1 MKLVNYKLQTQME
14 NLNVDS
20 TNTHFKEYLK
30 FILEDSNTPYFQKA
44 DYIGLSLQE
53 IASKIEYIGTDI
65 RELQAY
71 KKKLQTALTLAKEL
85 VADVL
90 IQNGVNRVDGNFI
103 SSLTLQD
110 ESISTKSEVL
120 IFDENKVMTLG
131 YVKFTPDIEAIKI
144 ALQTSK
150 GRKELEG
157 IATMVTE
164 TTTIK
169 PRVKVNSKKVIN
181 NKNNTQKPITLE
193 LLTNVDD
200 SNNNDYS
207 DDLENVA

>member
-14 NLNVDS
+14 NLNESS

-30 FILEDSNTPYFQKA
+30 SILEDTNTPYFQKA

-65 RELQAY
+65 RELQTY
-71 KKKLQTALTLAKEL
+71 KKRLQTALTLAKEL

-90 IQNGVNRVDGNFI
+90 IQNGVDRVDGNFI
-103 SSLTLQD
+103 SSLTLQA
-110 ESISTKSEVL
+110 ESISTKSDVVIL
-120 IFDENKVMTLG
+120 DENKVMGLG

-144 ALQTSK
+144 ALETSK
-150 GRKELEG
+150 GKKELEG
-157 IATMVTE
+157 LVSVITE

-169 PRVKVNSKKVIN
+169 PKVKVNSKKAIN
-181 NKNNTQKPITLE
+181 NTNNTQKPITLE
-193 LLTNVDD
+193 LVTNDD
-200 SNNNDYS
+200 DTN
-207 DDLENVA
+207 LENVA

>member
-14 NLNVDS
+14 NLNEDS
-20 TNTHFKEYLK
+20 TNQYFKDYLK
-30 FILEDSNTPYFQKA
+30 SILEDTSTPYFQKA

-90 IQNGVNRVDGNFI
+90 IQNGVDRVDGNFI
-103 SSLTLQD
+103 SSLTLQA
-110 ESISTKSEVL
+110 ESQSIKSDVVVL
-120 IFDENKVMTLG
+120 DENKIMGLG
-131 YVKFTPDIEAIKI
+131 YVKFSPDIEAIKI
-144 ALQTSK
+144 ALETPK
-150 GRKELEG
+150 GKKELEG
-157 IATMVTE
+157 LVSVIKE

-169 PRVKVNSKKVIN
+169 PKVKVNSKKAIN
-181 NKNNTQKPITLE
+181 NTNNTQKPITLE
-193 LLTNVDD
+193 LVTNDDD
-200 SNNNDYS
+200 SN
-207 DDLENVA
+207 LENVA

>member
-14 NLNVDS
+14 NLNEDS
-20 TNTHFKEYLK
+20 TNQYFKDYLK
-30 FILEDSNTPYFQKA
+30 SILEDTSTPYFQKA

-85 VADVL
+85 VADVF
-90 IQNGVNRVDGNFI
+90 ISNGVDRVDGNFI
-103 SSLTLQD
+103 SSLTLQE
-110 ESISTKSEVL
+110 ESISTKSDVVIL
-120 IFDENKVMTLG
+120 DENKVMGLG

-144 ALQTSK
+144 ALETSK
-150 GRKELEG
+150 GKKELEG
-157 IATMVTE
+157 LVSVITE

-169 PRVKVNSKKVIN
+169 PKVKVNSKKAIN
-181 NKNNTQKPITLE
+181 NTNNTQKPITLE
-193 LLTNVDD
+193 LVTNDD
-200 SNNNDYS
+200 DTN
-207 DDLENVA
+207 LENVA

>member
-14 NLNVDS
+14 NLNESS
-20 TNTHFKEYLK
+20 TNIHFKEYLK
-30 FILEDSNTPYFQKA
+30 SILEDSSTPYFQKA

-85 VADVL
+85 VADVF
-90 IQNGVNRVDGNFI
+90 ISNGVDRVDGNLI
-103 SSLTLQD
+103 SSLTLQA
-110 ESISTKSEVL
+110 ESTSSKTDL
-120 IFDENKVMTLG
+120 IILDENKVMGLG

-144 ALQTSK
+144 AINTAK
-150 GRKELEG
+150 GKKELEG
-157 IATMVTE
+157 LVSVITE

-169 PRVKVNSKKVIN
+169 PKVKVNSKKAIN
-181 NKNNTQKPITLE
+181 NTNNTQKPITIE
-193 LLTNVDD
+193 LVTNDD
-200 SNNNDYS
+200 DTN
-207 DDLENVA
+207 LENVA

>member
-14 NLNVDS
+14 NLNIDS

-71 KKKLQTALTLAKEL
+71 KKKLQTALSLAKEL

-90 IQNGVNRVDGNFI
+90 IQNGVDRVDGNLI
-103 SSLTLQD
+103 SSLTLQS
-110 ESISTKSEVL
+110 ESISTKSDVL
-120 IFDENKVMTLG
+120 ILDENKVMTLG

-150 GRKELEG
+150 GKKELEG
-157 IATMVTE
+157 LVSVITE

-169 PRVKVNSKKVIN
+169 PRVKVNSKKAIN
-181 NKNNTQKPITLE
+181 NTNNTQKPITLE
-193 LLTNVDD
+193 LVTNDD
-200 SNNNDYS
+200 DTN
-207 DDLENVA
+207 LENVA

>member
-14 NLNVDS
+14 NLNDDS
-20 TNTHFKEYLK
+20 TNQYCKEYLK
-30 FILEDSNTPYFQKA
+30 SILEANTPYFQKA

-85 VADVL
+85 VADVF
-90 IQNGVNRVDGNFI
+90 IQNGVDRVDGNLI
-103 SSLTLQD
+103 SSLTLQA
-110 ESISTKSEVL
+110 ESTTSKSDVV
-120 IFDENKVMTLG
+120 IFDENKIMGLG

-150 GRKELEG
+150 GKKELEG
-157 IATMVTE
+157 LVSVITE

-169 PRVKVNSKKVIN
+169 PKVKVNSKKAIN
-181 NKNNTQKPITLE
+181 NTNNTQKPITLE
-193 LLTNVDD
+193 LVTNDD
-200 SNNNDYS
+200 DTN
-207 DDLENVA
+207 LENVA

>member
-14 NLNVDS
+14 NLNESS
-20 TNTHFKEYLK
+20 TNIHFKDYLK
-30 FILEDSNTPYFQKA
+30 SILEDSSTPYFQKA

-85 VADVL
+85 VADVF
-90 IQNGVNRVDGNFI
+90 IQNGVDRVDGNLI
-103 SSLTLQD
+103 SSLTLQA
-110 ESISTKSEVL
+110 ESISTKSDVVIL
-120 IFDENKVMTLG
+120 DENKVMGLG

-144 ALQTSK
+144 ALETSK
-150 GRKELEG
+150 GKIELEG
-157 IATMVTE
+157 LVSVITE

-169 PRVKVNSKKVIN
+169 PKIKVNSKKAIN
-181 NKNNTQKPITLE
+181 NTNNTQKPIALE
-193 LLTNVDD
+193 LVTNDD
-200 SNNNDYS
+200 DIN
-207 DDLENVA
+207 LENVA

>member
-14 NLNVDS
+14 NLNEDS
-20 TNTHFKEYLK
+20 TNQYFKDYLK
-30 FILEDSNTPYFQKA
+30 SILEDTSTPYFQKA

-90 IQNGVNRVDGNFI
+90 IQNGVDRVDGNFI
-103 SSLTLQD
+103 SSLTLQA
-110 ESISTKSEVL
+110 ESTTTKSDVVVL
-120 IFDENKVMTLG
+120 DENKIMGLG
-131 YVKFTPDIEAIKI
+131 YVKFSPDIEAIKI
-144 ALQTSK
+144 ALETPK
-150 GRKELEG
+150 GKKELEG
-157 IATMVTE
+157 LVSVITE

-169 PRVKVNSKKVIN
+169 PKVKVNSKKAIN
-181 NKNNTQKPITLE
+181 NTNSIQKPITLE
-193 LLTNVDD
+193 LLSNVDD
-200 SNNNDYS
+200 N
-207 DDLENVA
+207 LEDVA

>member
-14 NLNVDS
+14 NLNESS

-30 FILEDSNTPYFQKA
+30 SILEDSNTPYFQKA

-85 VADVL
+85 IAD
-90 IQNGVNRVDGNFI
+90 IFISNGVDRVDGNLI
-103 SSLTLQD
+103 SSLTLQA
-110 ESISTKSEVL
+110 ESTTSKSDVVIL
-120 IFDENKVMTLG
+120 DENKVMTLG

-144 ALQTSK
+144 ALETSK
-150 GRKELEG
+150 GKKELEG
-157 IATMVTE
+157 LVSVITE

-169 PRVKVNSKKVIN
+169 PKIKVNSKKAIN
-181 NKNNTQKPITLE
+181 NTNNTQKPITLE
-193 LLTNVDD
+193 LVTNDD
-200 SNNNDYS
+200 DTN
-207 DDLENVA
+207 LENVA

>member
-14 NLNVDS
+14 NLNESS

-30 FILEDSNTPYFQKA
+30 SILEDSNTPYFQKA
-44 DYIGLSLQE
+44 DYIGLSLQD

-90 IQNGVNRVDGNFI
+90 IQNGVDRVDGNFI
-103 SSLTLQD
+103 SSLTLQA
-110 ESISTKSEVL
+110 ESISTKSDVVIL
-120 IFDENKVMTLG
+120 DENKVMGLG

-144 ALQTSK
+144 AINTAK
-150 GRKELEG
+150 GKKELEG
-157 IATMVTE
+157 LVSVITE

-169 PRVKVNSKKVIN
+169 PKVKVNSKKAIN
-181 NKNNTQKPITLE
+181 NSNNSQKPITLE
-193 LLTNVDD
+193 LVTNDD
-200 SNNNDYS
+200 DIN
-207 DDLENVA
+207 LENVA